1 MLKTLMLSSFMGRLP
16 ALIALV
22 VLIAFAAPELR
33 AQQVNP
39 TESAV
44 QEEQLMQAL
53 QSGQSVQGRV
63 TIPDARAG
71 DLIRPDNSSWAAQQ
85 IGWVTTLNVV
95 LIVGVLALLV
105 AFYLF
110 RGRIRVPGGFSGRTV
125 QRFNAVE
132 RFAHW
137 LMAVTFIVLALTG
150 LNLLIGTAV
159 VRPIVG
165 ESAFGTLSSWG
176 KIAHNYVAWPYMFAL
191 AGVFVMWVLQ
201 NLPSKVDAEWFK
213 QGGGLLSDGA
223 HPPARKFNAGQK
235 VMFWAVVLGG
245 AALSYTGVMLL
256 FPEWA
261 GTAAD
266 WQFYQVIHAIAAGIL
281 TAIVLGHI
289 YIGTVGMEG
298 AFDAMGTGQVDE
310 NWARAHHAIWVEEMK
325 GHTTSAPAK
334 DREPAK
340 APDKAP
346 APAA

>member
-1 MLKTLMLSSFMGRLP
+1 MLKTLMGRLP

-22 VLIAFAAPELR
+22 ALIAFAAPELR

-39 TESAV
+39 TDSAI
-44 QEEQLMQAL
+44 QEEQLLQAL
-53 QSGQSVQGRV
+53 QSGQSVTGRV
-63 TIPDARAG
+63 SIPDARAG

-95 LIVGVLALLV
+95 LIVGMLALLV

-110 RGRIRVPGGFSGRTV
+110 RGRIRVPGGFSGRTI

-201 NLPSKVDAEWFK
+201 NLPSKVDAEWIK
-213 QGGGLLSDGA
+213 QAGGLLRDGA

-245 AALSYTGVMLL
+245 AALSFTGVMLL

-266 WQFYQVIHAIAAGIL
+266 WQFYQVIHAIASGIL

-289 YIGTVGMEG
+289 YIGTLGMEG

-325 GHTTSAPAK
+325 GQSTSAPA
-334 DREPAK
+334 RAPEPAR
-340 APDKAP
+340 APDNAP